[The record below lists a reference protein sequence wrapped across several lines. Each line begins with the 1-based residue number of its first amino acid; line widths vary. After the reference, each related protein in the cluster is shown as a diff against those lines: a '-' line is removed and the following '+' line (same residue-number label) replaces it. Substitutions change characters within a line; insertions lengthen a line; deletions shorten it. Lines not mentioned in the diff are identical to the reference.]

1 VPQLLFRGLI
11 VFFWGSHYSH
21 RILSFPLMLRS
32 VPKIAILTPKS
43 VRWLSYNE
51 QGEPAAIYRWT
62 GWVWGITGW
71 SSRLLENCPSFNMN
85 LRNTPNLPWRIER
98 LGGLGSTRISKLC
111 PKISMDIRVLCEV
124 SQREIKPWVSS
135 FFEKK
140 CLLITCELVVYWSLC
155 QKMGANFGI

>member
-1 VPQLLFRGLI
+1 
-11 VFFWGSHYSH
+11 VFFGGSRYSH
-21 RILSFPLMLRS
+21 RILSFPVMLRS

-51 QGEPAAIYRWT
+51 QGEPAAIYWWT

-98 LGGLGSTRISKLC
+98 LGGLGSTRISTNYVQK
-111 PKISMDIRVLCEV
+111 S
-124 SQREIKPWVSS
+124 PWTLEFYVKSLKERLNRGFRHS
-135 FFEKK
+135 LRKK
-140 CLLITCELVVYWSLC
+140 RLLITCELVVHWSLC
-155 QKMGANFGI
+155 EKMGANFGI